1 MESHTLCNCVTHT
14 VSEVCCAP
22 RSPCYSLIASLYSE
36 VPYDYQEEMERFQ
49 STLEDLLLEDVST
62 NPHLLF
68 VEGSSG
74 RLVSSVAPVE
84 EEVYLYLYCVLGVPV
99 STPVVS
105 VECVLEDGKCVCFAR
120 GCCGG
125 DRKKCEGDQ
134 SCSQGGEKSTSAN
147 EEKNLS
153 ANEEKNHSANEE
165 KNHSQQLKG
174 NNPQKRND
182 NQPVKAETNDTS
194 HSIAISSDCASLLTT
209 PMKECT
215 LTCNWNLH
223 HSRIR

>member
-36 VPYDYQEEMERFQ
+36 APYDYQEEVERFQ

-68 VEGSSG
+68 VEGSSE

-84 EEVYLYLYCVLGVPV
+84 EEVYLYLYCVLGIPV

-134 SCSQGGEKSTSAN
+134 SCSQGGEKSLSVK
-147 EEKNLS
+147 EEKSRSQLKGDN
-153 ANEEKNHSANEE
+153 
-165 KNHSQQLKG
+165 SQQLKG
-174 NNPQKRND
+174 DSQ
-182 NQPVKAETNDTS
+182 QTNGAS

-215 LTCNWNLH
+215 LTCNRNPH
-223 HSRIR
+223 HSQSR

>member
-14 VSEVCCAP
+14 VSEVRCAP

-36 VPYDYQEEMERFQ
+36 APYDYQEEVERFQ

-84 EEVYLYLYCVLGVPV
+84 EEVYLYLYCVLGIPV

-120 GCCGG
+120 GCCKG
-125 DRKKCEGDQ
+125 DKGKCGGDQ
-134 SCSQGGEKSTSAN
+134 SGSQGGEKSLSVK
-147 EEKNLS
+147 EEKSRSQLNGD
-153 ANEEKNHSANEE
+153 N
-165 KNHSQQLKG
+165 SQQLKG
-174 NNPQKRND
+174 DSQ
-182 NQPVKAETNDTS
+182 QTNGAS

-215 LTCNWNLH
+215 ITCNRNPH
-223 HSRIR
+223 HSQSR

>member
-1 MESHTLCNCVTHT
+1 M
-14 VSEVCCAP
+14 SEVCCAP

-36 VPYDYQEEMERFQ
+36 APYDYQEEVERFQ

-84 EEVYLYLYCVLGVPV
+84 EEVYLYLYCVLGIPV

-105 VECVLEDGKCVCFAR
+105 VECVLEDGRCVCFVR
-120 GCCGG
+120 GS
-125 DRKKCEGDQ
+125 CEGDQ
-134 SCSQGGEKSTSAN
+134 SGSQGGEKSLSAN
-147 EEKNLS
+147 EEKSLS
-153 ANEEKNHSANEE
+153 ANEEKNPSANEE

-174 NNPQKRND
+174 NNSHQMND
-182 NQPVKAETNDTS
+182 KQPLKAETNDTS

-215 LTCNWNLH
+215 LTCNRNSH

>member
-1 MESHTLCNCVTHT
+1 MTHT
-14 VSEVCCAP
+14 VSEVRCAP

-36 VPYDYQEEMERFQ
+36 VPYDYQEEVERFQ

-134 SCSQGGEKSTSAN
+134 SGSQGGEKSLSVK
-147 EEKNLS
+147 EEKSRSQLKGDN
-153 ANEEKNHSANEE
+153 
-165 KNHSQQLKG
+165 SQQLKG
-174 NNPQKRND
+174 DSQ
-182 NQPVKAETNDTS
+182 QTNGAS

-215 LTCNWNLH
+215 ITCNRNPH
-223 HSRIR
+223 HSQSR

>member
-1 MESHTLCNCVTHT
+1 MTHT
-14 VSEVCCAP
+14 VSEVRCAP

-36 VPYDYQEEMERFQ
+36 APYDYQEEVERFQ

-105 VECVLEDGKCVCFAR
+105 VECVLGDGKCVCFAR
-120 GCCGG
+120 GCCKG
-125 DRKKCEGDQ
+125 DKGKCGGDQ
-134 SCSQGGEKSTSAN
+134 SGSQGGEKSISAN
-147 EEKNLS
+147 EEKS
-153 ANEEKNHSANEE
+153 
-165 KNHSQQLKG
+165 HSQQLKG
-174 NNPQKRND
+174 DSHQRND

-209 PMKECT
+209 PMKECM
-215 LTCNWNLH
+215 LTCNRNPH
-223 HSRIR
+223 HSRIRRHERP

>member
-36 VPYDYQEEMERFQ
+36 APYDYQEEVERFQ

-84 EEVYLYLYCVLGVPV
+84 EEVYLYLYCVLGIPV

-105 VECVLEDGKCVCFAR
+105 VECVLEDGRCVCFAR
-120 GCCGG
+120 GCCKG
-125 DRKKCEGDQ
+125 DKGKCGGDQ
-134 SCSQGGEKSTSAN
+134 SGSQGGEKSLSVK
-147 EEKNLS
+147 EEKSRSQLKGDN
-153 ANEEKNHSANEE
+153 
-165 KNHSQQLKG
+165 SQQLKG
-174 NNPQKRND
+174 DSQ
-182 NQPVKAETNDTS
+182 QTNGAS

-215 LTCNWNLH
+215 LTCNRNPH
-223 HSRIR
+223 HSQSR

>member
-36 VPYDYQEEMERFQ
+36 VPYDYREEVERFQ

-84 EEVYLYLYCVLGVPV
+84 EEVYLYLYCVLGIPV

-105 VECVLEDGKCVCFAR
+105 VECVLEDGRCVCFAR
-120 GCCGG
+120 GCCKG
-125 DRKKCEGDQ
+125 DKGKCGGDQ
-134 SCSQGGEKSTSAN
+134 SGSQGGEKSLSVK
-147 EEKNLS
+147 EEKSRSQLKGDN
-153 ANEEKNHSANEE
+153 
-165 KNHSQQLKG
+165 SQQLKG
-174 NNPQKRND
+174 DSQ
-182 NQPVKAETNDTS
+182 QTNGAS

-215 LTCNWNLH
+215 ITCNRNPH

>member
-1 MESHTLCNCVTHT
+1 MTHT
-14 VSEVCCAP
+14 VSEVRCAP

-36 VPYDYQEEMERFQ
+36 VPYDYQEEVERFQ

-84 EEVYLYLYCVLGVPV
+84 EEVYLYLYCVLGIPV

-147 EEKNLS
+147 EEKNP
-153 ANEEKNHSANEE
+153 
-165 KNHSQQLKG
+165 SQQLKG

-182 NQPVKAETNDTS
+182 KQPVKAETNDTS

-209 PMKECT
+209 PVKECT
-215 LTCNWNLH
+215 LTCNWNSH

>member
-1 MESHTLCNCVTHT
+1 MTHT
-14 VSEVCCAP
+14 VSEVRCAP

-36 VPYDYQEEMERFQ
+36 VPYDYQEEVERFQ

-84 EEVYLYLYCVLGVPV
+84 EEVYLYLYCVLGIPV

-105 VECVLEDGKCVCFAR
+105 VECVLEDGRCVCFAR
-120 GCCGG
+120 GCCKG
-125 DRKKCEGDQ
+125 DKGKCGGDQ
-134 SCSQGGEKSTSAN
+134 SGSQGGEKSLSVK
-147 EEKNLS
+147 EEKSRSQLKGDN
-153 ANEEKNHSANEE
+153 
-165 KNHSQQLKG
+165 SQQLKG
-174 NNPQKRND
+174 DSQ
-182 NQPVKAETNDTS
+182 QTNGAS

-215 LTCNWNLH
+215 ITCNRNPH
-223 HSRIR
+223 HSQSR

>member
-1 MESHTLCNCVTHT
+1 MTHT

-74 RLVSSVAPVE
+74 RLVLSVAPVE

-125 DRKKCEGDQ
+125 DQ
-134 SCSQGGEKSTSAN
+134 SCSRGGEKNLSVN
-147 EEKNLS
+147 EEKNP
-153 ANEEKNHSANEE
+153 
-165 KNHSQQLKG
+165 SQQLKG
-174 NNPQKRND
+174 DNSQQLKGDSHQMND
-182 NQPVKAETNDTS
+182 KQPVKAETNDTS
-194 HSIAISSDCASLLTT
+194 HSIALSSDCASLLTT

-215 LTCNWNLH
+215 LTCNRNSH

>member
-36 VPYDYQEEMERFQ
+36 APYDYQEEVERFQ

-105 VECVLEDGKCVCFAR
+105 VECVLEDGRCVCFAR
-120 GCCGG
+120 GCCKG
-125 DRKKCEGDQ
+125 DKGKCGGDQ
-134 SCSQGGEKSTSAN
+134 SGSQGGEKSLSVK
-147 EEKNLS
+147 EEKSRSQLKGDN
-153 ANEEKNHSANEE
+153 
-165 KNHSQQLKG
+165 SQQLKG
-174 NNPQKRND
+174 DSQ
-182 NQPVKAETNDTS
+182 QTNGAS

-215 LTCNWNLH
+215 LTCDRNSH

>member
-1 MESHTLCNCVTHT
+1 M
-14 VSEVCCAP
+14 SEVRCAP
-22 RSPCYSLIASLYSE
+22 RSPCYSLLASLYSE
-36 VPYDYQEEMERFQ
+36 VPYDYQEEVERFQ

-120 GCCGG
+120 GCCKG
-125 DRKKCEGDQ
+125 DKGKCGGDQ
-134 SCSQGGEKSTSAN
+134 SGSQGGEKSLSVK
-147 EEKNLS
+147 EEKSRSQLKGDN
-153 ANEEKNHSANEE
+153 
-165 KNHSQQLKG
+165 SQQLKG
-174 NNPQKRND
+174 DSQ
-182 NQPVKAETNDTS
+182 QTNGAS

-215 LTCNWNLH
+215 ITCNRNPH
-223 HSRIR
+223 HSQSR

>member
-1 MESHTLCNCVTHT
+1 MTHT
-14 VSEVCCAP
+14 VSEVRCAP

-36 VPYDYQEEMERFQ
+36 VPYDYQEEVERFQ

-120 GCCGG
+120 GCCKG
-125 DRKKCEGDQ
+125 DKGKCGGDQ
-134 SCSQGGEKSTSAN
+134 SGSQGGEKSLSVK
-147 EEKNLS
+147 EEKSRSQLKGDN
-153 ANEEKNHSANEE
+153 
-165 KNHSQQLKG
+165 SQQLKG
-174 NNPQKRND
+174 DSQ
-182 NQPVKAETNDTS
+182 QTNGAS

-215 LTCNWNLH
+215 ITCNRNPH
-223 HSRIR
+223 HSQSR

>member
-1 MESHTLCNCVTHT
+1 MTHT

-36 VPYDYQEEMERFQ
+36 VPYDYREEVERFQ

-105 VECVLEDGKCVCFAR
+105 VECVLEDGRCVCFAR

-153 ANEEKNHSANEE
+153 ANEEKSLSANEEKNPSANEE

-174 NNPQKRND
+174 NNSHQMND
-182 NQPVKAETNDTS
+182 KQPLKAETNDTS

-215 LTCNWNLH
+215 LTCNRNSH

>member
-36 VPYDYQEEMERFQ
+36 APYDYQEEVERFQ

-105 VECVLEDGKCVCFAR
+105 VECVLEDGRCVCFAR

-147 EEKNLS
+147 EEKNP
-153 ANEEKNHSANEE
+153 
-165 KNHSQQLKG
+165 SQQLKG

-194 HSIAISSDCASLLTT
+194 HSIAISSDCASVLTT

-215 LTCNWNLH
+215 LTCNRNPH

>member
-36 VPYDYQEEMERFQ
+36 VPYDYREEVERFQ

-84 EEVYLYLYCVLGVPV
+84 EEVYLYLYCVLGIPV

-105 VECVLEDGKCVCFAR
+105 VECVLEDGRCVCFAR

-147 EEKNLS
+147 EEKNP
-153 ANEEKNHSANEE
+153 
-165 KNHSQQLKG
+165 SQQLKG

-215 LTCNWNLH
+215 ITCNWNPH
-223 HSRIR
+223 HSRIRRHERP

>member
-1 MESHTLCNCVTHT
+1 MTHT
-14 VSEVCCAP
+14 VSEVRCAP

-120 GCCGG
+120 GCCKG
-125 DRKKCEGDQ
+125 DKGKCGGDQ
-134 SCSQGGEKSTSAN
+134 SGSQGGEKSLSVK
-147 EEKNLS
+147 EEKSRSQLNGD
-153 ANEEKNHSANEE
+153 N
-165 KNHSQQLKG
+165 SQQLKG
-174 NNPQKRND
+174 DSQ
-182 NQPVKAETNDTS
+182 QTNGAS

-215 LTCNWNLH
+215 ITCNRNPH
-223 HSRIR
+223 HSQSR

>member
-1 MESHTLCNCVTHT
+1 MTHT
-14 VSEVCCAP
+14 VSEVRCAP

-36 VPYDYQEEMERFQ
+36 VPYDYQEEVERFQ

-84 EEVYLYLYCVLGVPV
+84 EEVYLYLYCVLGIPV

-134 SCSQGGEKSTSAN
+134 SGSQGGEKSLSVK
-147 EEKNLS
+147 EEKSRSQLKGDN
-153 ANEEKNHSANEE
+153 
-165 KNHSQQLKG
+165 SQQLKG
-174 NNPQKRND
+174 DSQ
-182 NQPVKAETNDTS
+182 QTNGAS

-215 LTCNWNLH
+215 ITCNRNPH
-223 HSRIR
+223 HSQSR

>member
-36 VPYDYQEEMERFQ
+36 VPYDYQEEVERLQ

-68 VEGSSG
+68 VEGSSE

-84 EEVYLYLYCVLGVPV
+84 EEVYLYLYCVLGIPV

-105 VECVLEDGKCVCFAR
+105 VECVLEDGRGVCFAR

-125 DRKKCEGDQ
+125 DRKKCGGDQ
-134 SCSQGGEKSTSAN
+134 SGSQGGEKSTSAN
-147 EEKNLS
+147 EEKNP
-153 ANEEKNHSANEE
+153 
-165 KNHSQQLKG
+165 SQQLKG

-215 LTCNWNLH
+215 ITCNWNPH
-223 HSRIR
+223 HSRIRRHERP

>member
-1 MESHTLCNCVTHT
+1 M
-14 VSEVCCAP
+14 SEVCCAP

-36 VPYDYQEEMERFQ
+36 APYDYREEVERFQ

-125 DRKKCEGDQ
+125 DQ
-134 SCSQGGEKSTSAN
+134 SSSQGGEKS
-147 EEKNLS
+147 LS
-153 ANEEKNHSANEE
+153 ANEEKNHSAIEE

-174 NNPQKRND
+174 DSHQMND
-182 NQPVKAETNDTS
+182 KQPVKAETNGTS
-194 HSIAISSDCASLLTT
+194 HSIAISPDCASLLTT

-215 LTCNWNLH
+215 LTCN
-223 HSRIR
+223 

>member
-36 VPYDYQEEMERFQ
+36 VPYDYREEVERFQ

-84 EEVYLYLYCVLGVPV
+84 EEVYLYLYCVLGIPV

-120 GCCGG
+120 GCCEG
-125 DRKKCEGDQ
+125 DKGKCEGDQ

-147 EEKNLS
+147 EEKNP
-153 ANEEKNHSANEE
+153 
-165 KNHSQQLKG
+165 SQQLKG

-194 HSIAISSDCASLLTT
+194 HSIAISSDCASVLTT

-215 LTCNWNLH
+215 LTCNRNPH

>member
-14 VSEVCCAP
+14 VSEVWCAP

-36 VPYDYQEEMERFQ
+36 VPYDYQEEVERFQ

-125 DRKKCEGDQ
+125 DQ
-134 SCSQGGEKSTSAN
+134 SCSRGGEKNLSVN
-147 EEKNLS
+147 EEKNP
-153 ANEEKNHSANEE
+153 
-165 KNHSQQLKG
+165 SQQLKG
-174 NNPQKRND
+174 DNSQQLKGDSHQMND
-182 NQPVKAETNDTS
+182 KQPVKAETNDTS

-209 PMKECT
+209 PMKECM
-215 LTCNWNLH
+215 LTCNRNSH

>member
-36 VPYDYQEEMERFQ
+36 APYDYQEEVERFQ

-84 EEVYLYLYCVLGVPV
+84 EEVYLYLYCVLGIPV

-105 VECVLEDGKCVCFAR
+105 VECVLEDGRCVCFAR
-120 GCCGG
+120 GCCKG
-125 DRKKCEGDQ
+125 DKGKCGGDQ
-134 SCSQGGEKSTSAN
+134 SGSQGGEKSLSVK
-147 EEKNLS
+147 EEKSRSQLKGDN
-153 ANEEKNHSANEE
+153 
-165 KNHSQQLKG
+165 SQQLKG

-182 NQPVKAETNDTS
+182 KQPVKAETNDTS

-209 PMKECT
+209 PVKECT
-215 LTCNWNLH
+215 LTCNWNSH

>member
-1 MESHTLCNCVTHT
+1 MTHT
-14 VSEVCCAP
+14 VSEVRCAP

-36 VPYDYQEEMERFQ
+36 VPYDYQEEVERFQ

-182 NQPVKAETNDTS
+182 KQPVKAETNDTS

-209 PMKECT
+209 PMKECM
-215 LTCNWNLH
+215 LTCNRNSH
-223 HSRIR
+223 HSRIRRHERP

>member
-1 MESHTLCNCVTHT
+1 M
-14 VSEVCCAP
+14 SEVWCAP

-36 VPYDYQEEMERFQ
+36 APYDYQEEVERFQ

-105 VECVLEDGKCVCFAR
+105 VECVLEDGKCVCFVR
-120 GCCGG
+120 GSCKGDKGKCG
-125 DRKKCEGDQ
+125 GDQ
-134 SCSQGGEKSTSAN
+134 SCSQGGEKSLSTY
-147 EEKNLS
+147 EEKSLS
-153 ANEEKNHSANEE
+153 ANEEKNP
-165 KNHSQQLKG
+165 SQQLKG
-174 NNPQKRND
+174 DSHQRND
-182 NQPVKAETNDTS
+182 NQPVKAETNGTS
-194 HSIAISSDCASLLTT
+194 HSIAISPDCASLLTT

-215 LTCNWNLH
+215 LTCNRNPH
-223 HSRIR
+223 H

>member
-1 MESHTLCNCVTHT
+1 MTHT
-14 VSEVCCAP
+14 VSEVRCAP

-36 VPYDYQEEMERFQ
+36 VPYDYQEEVERFR

-147 EEKNLS
+147 EEKNP
-153 ANEEKNHSANEE
+153 
-165 KNHSQQLKG
+165 SQQLKG

-182 NQPVKAETNDTS
+182 KQPVKAETNDTS

-209 PMKECT
+209 PVKECT
-215 LTCNWNLH
+215 LTCNWNSH

>member
-36 VPYDYQEEMERFQ
+36 APYDYQEEVERFQ

-84 EEVYLYLYCVLGVPV
+84 EEVYLYLYCVLGIPV

-105 VECVLEDGKCVCFAR
+105 VECVLEDGRCVCFAR
-120 GCCGG
+120 GCCKG
-125 DRKKCEGDQ
+125 DKGKCGGDQ
-134 SCSQGGEKSTSAN
+134 SGSQGGEKSLSVKEEKSRSAN
-147 EEKNLS
+147 EEKNP
-153 ANEEKNHSANEE
+153 
-165 KNHSQQLKG
+165 SQQLKG

-215 LTCNWNLH
+215 LTCNRNPH

>member
-1 MESHTLCNCVTHT
+1 MTHT
-14 VSEVCCAP
+14 VSEVRCAP

-84 EEVYLYLYCVLGVPV
+84 EEVYLYLYCVLGIPV

-105 VECVLEDGKCVCFAR
+105 VECVLEDGRCVCFAR
-120 GCCGG
+120 GCCKG
-125 DRKKCEGDQ
+125 DKGKCGGDQ
-134 SCSQGGEKSTSAN
+134 SGSQGGEKSLSVK
-147 EEKNLS
+147 EEKSRSQLKGDN
-153 ANEEKNHSANEE
+153 
-165 KNHSQQLKG
+165 SQQLKG
-174 NNPQKRND
+174 DSQ
-182 NQPVKAETNDTS
+182 QTNGAS

-215 LTCNWNLH
+215 LTCNRNPH
-223 HSRIR
+223 HSQSR

>member
-1 MESHTLCNCVTHT
+1 MTHT
-14 VSEVCCAP
+14 VSEVRCAP

-36 VPYDYQEEMERFQ
+36 VPYDYQEEVERFQ

-120 GCCGG
+120 GYCG
-125 DRKKCEGDQ
+125 GDQ
-134 SCSQGGEKSTSAN
+134 SCSQGGEKSLSDS

-153 ANEEKNHSANEE
+153 VNEE

-182 NQPVKAETNDTS
+182 KQPVKAETNDTS

-215 LTCNWNLH
+215 LTCNRNSH

>member
-1 MESHTLCNCVTHT
+1 MESHTLFNCVTHT

-36 VPYDYQEEMERFQ
+36 APYDYQEEVERFQ

-84 EEVYLYLYCVLGVPV
+84 EEVYLYLYCVLGIPV

-105 VECVLEDGKCVCFAR
+105 VECVLEDGRCVCFAR

-147 EEKNLS
+147 EEKN
-153 ANEEKNHSANEE
+153 
-165 KNHSQQLKG
+165 HSQQLKG

-182 NQPVKAETNDTS
+182 KQPVKAETNDTS

-209 PMKECT
+209 PVKECT
-215 LTCNWNLH
+215 LTCNWNSH

>member
-1 MESHTLCNCVTHT
+1 MTHT
-14 VSEVCCAP
+14 VSEVWCAP

-36 VPYDYQEEMERFQ
+36 VPYDYQEEVERFQ

-120 GCCGG
+120 GSCKGDKGKCGG
-125 DRKKCEGDQ
+125 DQ
-134 SCSQGGEKSTSAN
+134 SGSQGGEKSLSVK
-147 EEKNLS
+147 EEKSRSQLKGDN
-153 ANEEKNHSANEE
+153 
-165 KNHSQQLKG
+165 SQQLKG
-174 NNPQKRND
+174 DSQ
-182 NQPVKAETNDTS
+182 QTNGAS

-215 LTCNWNLH
+215 ITCNRNPH
-223 HSRIR
+223 HSQSR

>member
-1 MESHTLCNCVTHT
+1 MTHT
-14 VSEVCCAP
+14 VSEVRCAP

-36 VPYDYQEEMERFQ
+36 VPYDYQEEVERFQ

-84 EEVYLYLYCVLGVPV
+84 EEVYLYLYCVLGIPV

-153 ANEEKNHSANEE
+153 ANEEKNHS
-165 KNHSQQLKG
+165 QQLKG

-182 NQPVKAETNDTS
+182 KQRVKAETNDTS

-209 PMKECT
+209 SMKECT
-215 LTCNWNLH
+215 LTCNRNPH

>member
-1 MESHTLCNCVTHT
+1 MTHT
-14 VSEVCCAP
+14 VSEVRCAP

-36 VPYDYQEEMERFQ
+36 VPYDYQEEMERFR

-120 GCCGG
+120 GCCKG
-125 DRKKCEGDQ
+125 DKGKCGGDQ
-134 SCSQGGEKSTSAN
+134 SGSQGGEKSLSVK
-147 EEKNLS
+147 EEKSRSQLKGDN
-153 ANEEKNHSANEE
+153 
-165 KNHSQQLKG
+165 SQQLKG
-174 NNPQKRND
+174 DSQ
-182 NQPVKAETNDTS
+182 QTNGAS

-215 LTCNWNLH
+215 ITCNRNPH
-223 HSRIR
+223 HSQSR

>member
-36 VPYDYQEEMERFQ
+36 APYDYQEEVERFQ

-134 SCSQGGEKSTSAN
+134 SCSQGGEKSLSVK
-147 EEKNLS
+147 EEKSRSQLKGDN
-153 ANEEKNHSANEE
+153 
-165 KNHSQQLKG
+165 SQQLKG
-174 NNPQKRND
+174 DSQ
-182 NQPVKAETNDTS
+182 QTNGAS

-215 LTCNWNLH
+215 LTCNRNSH

>member
-1 MESHTLCNCVTHT
+1 M
-14 VSEVCCAP
+14 SEVRSAP

-84 EEVYLYLYCVLGVPV
+84 EEVYLYLYCVLGIPV

-105 VECVLEDGKCVCFAR
+105 VECVLEDGRCVCFAR
-120 GCCGG
+120 GCCKG
-125 DRKKCEGDQ
+125 DKGKCGGDQ
-134 SCSQGGEKSTSAN
+134 SGSQGGEKSLSVK
-147 EEKNLS
+147 EEKSRSQLKGDN
-153 ANEEKNHSANEE
+153 
-165 KNHSQQLKG
+165 SQQLKG
-174 NNPQKRND
+174 DSQ
-182 NQPVKAETNDTS
+182 QTNGAS

-215 LTCNWNLH
+215 LTCNRNPH
-223 HSRIR
+223 HSQSR

>member
-1 MESHTLCNCVTHT
+1 MTHT
-14 VSEVCCAP
+14 VSEVWCAP

-36 VPYDYQEEMERFQ
+36 VPYDYQEEVERFQ

-84 EEVYLYLYCVLGVPV
+84 EEVYLYLYCVLGIPV

-120 GCCGG
+120 GCCEG
-125 DRKKCEGDQ
+125 DKGKCEGDQ

-147 EEKNLS
+147 EEKNP
-153 ANEEKNHSANEE
+153 
-165 KNHSQQLKG
+165 SQQLKG

-194 HSIAISSDCASLLTT
+194 HSIAISSDCASVLTT

-215 LTCNWNLH
+215 LTCNRNPH

>member
-36 VPYDYQEEMERFQ
+36 VPYDYREEVERFQ

-84 EEVYLYLYCVLGVPV
+84 EEVYLYLYCVLGIPV

-105 VECVLEDGKCVCFAR
+105 VECVLEDGRCVCFAR

-147 EEKNLS
+147 EEKNP
-153 ANEEKNHSANEE
+153 
-165 KNHSQQLKG
+165 SQQLKG

-194 HSIAISSDCASLLTT
+194 HSIAISSDCASVLTT

-215 LTCNWNLH
+215 LTCNRNPH

>member
-1 MESHTLCNCVTHT
+1 MESHTLFNCVTHT
-14 VSEVCCAP
+14 VSEVRCAP

-36 VPYDYQEEMERFQ
+36 VPYDYQEEVERFQ

-134 SCSQGGEKSTSAN
+134 SCSQGGEKSLSVK
-147 EEKNLS
+147 EEKSRSQLKGDN
-153 ANEEKNHSANEE
+153 
-165 KNHSQQLKG
+165 SQQLKG
-174 NNPQKRND
+174 DSQ
-182 NQPVKAETNDTS
+182 QTNGAS

-209 PMKECT
+209 PVKECT
-215 LTCNWNLH
+215 LTCNWNSH

>member
-1 MESHTLCNCVTHT
+1 MTHT

-84 EEVYLYLYCVLGVPV
+84 EEVYLYLYCVLGIPV

-105 VECVLEDGKCVCFAR
+105 VECVLEDGRCVCFAR
-120 GCCGG
+120 GCCKG
-125 DRKKCEGDQ
+125 DKGKCGGDQ
-134 SCSQGGEKSTSAN
+134 SGSQGGEKSLSVK
-147 EEKNLS
+147 EEKSRSQLKGDN
-153 ANEEKNHSANEE
+153 
-165 KNHSQQLKG
+165 SQQLKG
-174 NNPQKRND
+174 DSQ
-182 NQPVKAETNDTS
+182 QTNGAS

-215 LTCNWNLH
+215 ITCNRNPH
-223 HSRIR
+223 HSQSR

>member
-1 MESHTLCNCVTHT
+1 MTHT
-14 VSEVCCAP
+14 VSEVRCAP

-36 VPYDYQEEMERFQ
+36 VPYDYQEEVERFQ

-134 SCSQGGEKSTSAN
+134 SGSQGGEKSLSVK
-147 EEKNLS
+147 EEKSRSQLKGDN
-153 ANEEKNHSANEE
+153 
-165 KNHSQQLKG
+165 SQQLKG
-174 NNPQKRND
+174 DSQ
-182 NQPVKAETNDTS
+182 QTNGAS

-209 PMKECT
+209 PMKQCT
-215 LTCNWNLH
+215 ITCNRNPH
-223 HSRIR
+223 HSQSR